1 MTDRLPNRGMDTS
14 ADGRRDLPTTRWSL
28 IAGLQRGTDSVRREA
43 LGHLFERYSKP
54 IYHYIRVKWS
64 RTSDDARDL
73 TEDFFV
79 ALLEG
84 EALQRYEPGRSSFRN
99 YLKGILR
106 NFAADQFDAARALK
120 RGGGV
125 KTVSMPDVLHD
136 MVPDGAAADPEKA
149 LDWAWRM
156 TVYERAL
163 EATRQWFVAEKREVQ
178 FKTFQAAVLE
188 GVERPSD
195 AQLAAKLGTS
205 ESSVGNHINVVRVKL
220 REMIRSELIQTVLD
234 KEQLEE
240 EYRMI
245 IGKGGI

>member
-1 MTDRLPNRGMDTS
+1 MADRLPKSDLDTG
-14 ADGRRDLPTTRWSL
+14 AAGRRDLPTTRWSL
-28 IAGLQRGTDSVRREA
+28 VAGLQRGTASARREA

-54 IYHYIRVKWS
+54 IYHYIRLKWAK
-64 RTSDDARDL
+64 TPDDARDL

-79 ALLEG
+79 ALMEG
-84 EALQRYEPGRSSFRN
+84 DALQKYEPGRSSFRN

-125 KTVSMPDVLHD
+125 RVVSMPDVLHEI
-136 MVPDGAAADPEKA
+136 VPDGAAVDPDKA

-163 EATRQWFVAEKREVQ
+163 EQTRQWFVAEKRESQ
-178 FKTFQAAVLE
+178 FRTFETAVLQ
-188 GVERPSD
+188 GKERMTD
-195 AQLAAKLGTS
+195 AQVAAQLGTT

-240 EYRMI
+240 EYRLI
-245 IGKGGI
+245 IGKGGP

>member
-1 MTDRLPNRGMDTS
+1 MSDRLPKSEMDT
-14 ADGRRDLPTTRWSL
+14 AGGGRRDLPSIRWSL
-28 IAGLQRGTDSVRREA
+28 VAGLQRGTVSARRDA

-54 IYHYIRVKWS
+54 IYHYIRLKWS
-64 RTSDDARDL
+64 KSPDDARDL

-84 EALQRYEPGRSSFRN
+84 DALQRFEPGRSSFRN

-125 KTVSMPDVLHD
+125 KVVSMPDVLHD
-136 MVPDGAAADPEKA
+136 VVPDAAAVDPEKA
-149 LDWAWRM
+149 LDWAWRLI
-156 TVYERAL
+156 VYERAL
-163 EATRQWFVAEKREVQ
+163 ALTRQWFAAEKRESQ
-178 FKTFQAAVLE
+178 FRTFETAVLNSD
-188 GVERPSD
+188 ERLTD
-195 AQLAAKLGTS
+195 AQVAAKLGTT

-240 EYRMI
+240 EYRLI
-245 IGKGGI
+245 IGKSGI